1 VLTCARD
8 MIVMTFDAQKA
19 SNFGGVS
26 VMLATPQEA
35 TEAQRQ
41 LVLSPRSLVYSISS
55 MSLKRRKFSWDS

>member
-1 VLTCARD
+1 
-8 MIVMTFDAQKA
+8 MTFDAQKA